1 MGLLSNIIGKF
12 RNIRRITSVDEVAK
26 KYFVMN
32 AFDGCLTMLGII
44 VGAHA
49 VGSSDSRIIVSAGLG
64 ATFAMGISG
73 AWGTYMA
80 EKAERTRSLKE
91 LEGAMHADLKGSM
104 LYRASRIAS
113 LWASLVD
120 GLSPAIAA
128 MISLSPF
135 LLSQHGL
142 LPPQA
147 MIPAA
152 IVLNLLTLFG
162 LGIFL
167 GRVSRENMIVHGCL
181 MVLAGLGTTVLA
193 LLLGVSP

>member
-1 MGLLSNIIGKF
+1 LSNFIGKF
-12 RNIRRITSVDEVAK
+12 RRIRRITGVDEVARR
-26 KYFVMN
+26 YFVMN

-49 VGSSDSRIIVSAGLG
+49 VGNTDSRIIVSTGLG

-80 EKAERTRSLKE
+80 EKAERTRYLKD
-91 LEGAMHADLKGSM
+91 LEDAMHADLKGSM
-104 LYRASRIAS
+104 LYRALRIAS
-113 LWASLVD
+113 IWASLVD

-128 MISLSPF
+128 MISLSPV
-135 LLSQHGL
+135 LLSQYGL
-142 LPPQA
+142 LPLQA

-152 IVLNLLTLFG
+152 VILNIVTLFG

-167 GRVSRENMIVHGCL
+167 GRVARENMIMHGCM
-181 MVLAGLGTTVLA
+181 MVLAGLGTAVLA
-193 LLLGVSP
+193 LSLGFSP

>member
-1 MGLLSNIIGKF
+1 MSSIRGKF
-12 RNIRRITSVDEVAK
+12 RNIRRITSVDEVARR
-26 KYFVMN
+26 YFVMN
-32 AFDGCLTMLGII
+32 AFDGCLTILGII

-49 VGSSDSRIIVSAGLG
+49 VGNSDSRIIVSAGLG

-91 LEGAMHADLKGSM
+91 LERAMHADLRGSM

-113 LWASLVD
+113 LWASFVD

-128 MISLSPF
+128 TISLSPF
-135 LLSQHGL
+135 LLSQLGL
-142 LPPQA
+142 LPLQA
-147 MIPAA
+147 IMPAA
-152 IVLNLLTLFG
+152 IIMNLLTLFG

-167 GRVSRENMIVHGCL
+167 GRVARENIIAHGCM
-181 MVLAGLGTTVLA
+181 MVLAGLGTMVLA
-193 LLLGVSP
+193 LLLGVTP

>member
-1 MGLLSNIIGKF
+1 MIKEF
-12 RNIRRITSVDEVAK
+12 RSIRRITSVDEVARR
-26 KYFVMN
+26 YFVMN
-32 AFDGCLTMLGII
+32 AFDGSLTMLGII
-44 VGAHA
+44 VGGHA
-49 VGSSDSRIIVSAGLG
+49 AGSVESRVIVRAGLG

-91 LEGAMHADLKGSM
+91 LEVAMHANLKDSM

-135 LLSQHGL
+135 LLSQLGL
-142 LPPQA
+142 LPSQA
-147 MIPAA
+147 TVPAA
-152 IVLNLLTLFG
+152 VILNLVTLFG

-167 GRVSRENMIVHGCL
+167 GRVSRENVIAHGCL

-193 LLLGVSP
+193 LMLGISP